1 VTNPSATSNPG
12 APSGTSILLDSN
24 CAERRLVPDTKFA
37 QKYADVLGVKVSAID
52 LSTAVDMADR
62 WIAAKNRGYICVTG
76 VHGVME
82 AQKDTEFLRILN
94 HAFINTPDG
103 MPMSWVGRL
112 QGLSQ
117 MDRVFGPDFMAAMCQ
132 LSVQRGYRHFLY
144 GGEPGVAEL
153 LKKALQRRFPGLRVV
168 GTYTPPF
175 RNLNAEEEDDVL
187 TQVRTSRP
195 HILWVGLST
204 PKQERFMAQ
213 YIDRLDVPLLV
224 GVGAAFDYHTGRIRD
239 CPHWMKRAGLQWLH
253 RLLQDPRR
261 LWKRYLRNNPAFIW
275 NITLQALKLRQFP
288 RYQAADSSEARR
300 KIEARS

>member
-1 VTNPSATSNPG
+1 MTNYF
-12 APSGTSILLDSN
+12 APLNLGVSDGTPMLTDSN
-24 CAERRLVPDTKFA
+24 SAEIRHVPDSKFV
-37 QKYADVLGVKVSAID
+37 QKYADVLGVRVSAID

-82 AQKDTEFLRILN
+82 AQKDAELLRILN
-94 HAFINTPDG
+94 DAFINTPDG
-103 MPMSWVGRL
+103 MPMSWVGHL

-153 LKKALQRRFPGLRVV
+153 LKEKLQRRFPGLLVV

-175 RNLNAEEEDDVL
+175 RNLSAAEEEDISI
-187 TQVRTSRP
+187 QVHASKP

-204 PKQERFMAQ
+204 PKQERFMAH
-213 YIDRLDVPLLV
+213 YIDRFEVPLLV

-239 CPHWMKRAGLQWLH
+239 CPYWVKRAGLQWLH

-261 LWKRYLRNNPAFIW
+261 LWKRYLRNNPAFLW
-275 NITLQALKLRQFP
+275 NIALQALRLRQFP
-288 RYQAADSSEARR
+288 RNQGADTSEVKR
-300 KIEARS
+300 KI

>member
-1 VTNPSATSNPG
+1 MTNHSATSNLG
-12 APSGTSILLDSN
+12 APDGTPMLPDSN
-24 CAERRLVPDTKFA
+24 CAKRRPVPDAKFF
-37 QKYADVLGVKVSAID
+37 QKYADVLGVKVSAIN

-82 AQKDTEFLRILN
+82 AQKDVEFLRILN

-103 MPMSWVGRL
+103 MPMSWVGHL

-117 MDRVFGPDFMAAMCQ
+117 MDRVFGPDFLATMCQ
-132 LSVQRGYRHFLY
+132 LSVWRGYRHFLY

-153 LKKALQRRFPGLRVV
+153 LKETLQRRFPGLLVV

-175 RNLNAEEEDDVL
+175 RNLSAAEEDDVL
-187 TQVRTSRP
+187 AQVQASKP

-204 PKQERFMAQ
+204 PKQERFMAH
-213 YIDRLDVPLLV
+213 YIDRLEVPLLV

-239 CPHWMKRAGLQWLH
+239 CPHWVKRAGLQWSH

-261 LWKRYLRNNPAFIW
+261 LWKRYLRNNPAFVW
-275 NITLQALKLRQFP
+275 NIVLQTLKLR
-288 RYQAADSSEARR
+288 
-300 KIEARS
+300 